1 MKHKT
6 VCVRFLTPLRLA
18 VNTPFPFYDLPA
30 LLRSFSPVSIDISF
44 TRLDT
49 QSSAVDVAITFDDA
63 VGLDGMA
70 KFKESLIRSEVELA
84 FECIFYPD
92 AVTLFDESNRTGV
105 EIRPDVLMLPTGEEV
120 AFPISLMSIAVDLLR
135 QGAFMGSAI
144 SYRVTLERARPDR
157 DMARALVPALAKL
170 QKNSYVADLE
180 QAIRTGFDLLGFG
193 GWSARERISIPR
205 IRAAIDRPWIESLIR
220 QGLNN
225 NECRFLPEE
234 LLPLAWDAAPLHA
247 GEESLQ
253 QVVASLRAH
262 DFIDRLFQRIVP
274 SDPDQN
280 AITRSLSD
288 ARRVW
293 DRGKLGNYAFISYA
307 RANSDF
313 AKRLLL
319 ALDAARV
326 RYWYD
331 AGIHAGTYWDDEL
344 ERRIRDA
351 GVMIACVSNEF
362 QDSKYCKREL
372 KFADLLNKAILPIAP
387 SKWTWGP
394 GLQMMFQE
402 LQVASFDNSHEFNQF
417 RVALKSAAPQVFCL

>member
-18 VNTPFPFYDLPA
+18 VDTLFPFYDLPA
-30 LLRSFSPVSIDISF
+30 LLRSFSPVSIDVAFS
-44 TRLDT
+44 RLDAQYST
-49 QSSAVDVAITFDDA
+49 VDAAITFDDA
-63 VGLDGMA
+63 VGSDVIA
-70 KFKESLIRSEVELA
+70 RFKESLIRSEVELA

-105 EIRPDVLMLPTGEEV
+105 EIRTDMLMLPTGEEV
-120 AFPISLMSIAVDLLR
+120 AFPISLMNIAGDLLR
-135 QGAFMGSAI
+135 QGAIMDSAI
-144 SYRVTLERARPDR
+144 SYQVTLQRARPER
-157 DMARALVPALAKL
+157 GMALALVPALARL
-170 QKNSYVADLE
+170 DKNPYVADLE
-180 QAIRTGFDLLGFG
+180 QAVRTGCDLLCFG

-205 IRAAIDRPWIESLIR
+205 IRASIDRPWIESLIR

-234 LLPLAWDAAPLHA
+234 LLPLAWGAAQLHS
-247 GEESLQ
+247 GEGSLQ
-253 QVVASLRAH
+253 QVVASLRAP

-274 SDPDQN
+274 SDPNQN

-293 DRGKLGNYAFISYA
+293 KKEVRGDYAFISYA
-307 RANSDF
+307 RANGDF
-313 AKRLLL
+313 AKALLRK
-319 ALDAARV
+319 LDAAGV

-331 AGIHAGTYWDDEL
+331 AGIHAGTYWDEEL
-344 ERRIRDA
+344 ETRIRNA
-351 GVMIACVSNEF
+351 GIMIACVSNEF

-372 KFADLLNKAILPIAP
+372 KFADLLNKAILPVAP
-387 SKWTWGP
+387 SVWTWGP

-402 LQVASFDNSHEFNQF
+402 LQVEFFDNGHGFNKF
-417 RVALKSAAPQVFCL
+417 RVALESAAPQVFRL